1 MSFRHQGELSF
12 VFFHKNEFNNSN
24 IHVFPSRMILGIR
37 SLLCQKKKLEIET
50 NVKFECEGIQTTQNS
65 IVFAF
70 VLKNILTDHGNVKT
84 PARWFSEQRK

>member
-37 SLLCQKKKLEIET
+37 SLLYQKKLEIET
-50 NVKFECEGIQTTQNS
+50 TFKFECEKIQTTQNLNA
-65 IVFAF
+65 FAF
-70 VLKNILTDHGNVKT
+70 VLKNIFTDHGNVKT
-84 PARWFSEQRK
+84 PAL

>member
-37 SLLCQKKKLEIET
+37 SLLYQKKLEIET
-50 NVKFECEGIQTTQNS
+50 TFKFECEEIQTTQNLNVS
-65 IVFAF
+65 AF
-70 VLKNILTDHGNVKT
+70 VLKNIFTDHGNAKT
-84 PARWFSEQRK
+84 PALWFSEQRK